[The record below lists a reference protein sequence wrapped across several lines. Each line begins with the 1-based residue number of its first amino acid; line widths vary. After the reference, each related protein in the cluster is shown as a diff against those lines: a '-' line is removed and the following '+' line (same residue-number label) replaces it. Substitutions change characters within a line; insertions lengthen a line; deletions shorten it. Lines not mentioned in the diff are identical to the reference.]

1 MTCAEVICGLAVE
14 VYNLALKMIT
24 TRYGKGKNK
33 RRSHKTLPYS
43 KNYSNKQK
51 LHRLMTV

>member
-1 MTCAEVICGLAVE
+1 MKCAEVICGLAVQ
-14 VYNLALKMIT
+14 VYTFALKMIT

-33 RRSHKTLPYS
+33 RQSHKTLPYS

>member
-1 MTCAEVICGLAVE
+1 VLLLEKE
-14 VYNLALKMIT
+14 VYTFALKMIT

-33 RRSHKTLPYS
+33 RQSHKTLPYS

-51 LHRLMTV
+51 LHRLITA